1 MKKNYKLTDDQFDM
15 IRSALERYYYTCR
28 GDSDLV
34 KYLEPLDELEN
45 SLIKQNREQ
54 VTFEKEMCDIISECY
69 YDITGENPVDSE
81 LLEIGIKIKELYYH
95 DAMKWDWDDT
105 EVRDNVY
112 VWIQKQIEKGL
123 I

>member
-28 GDSDLV
+28 DDSEFR
-34 KYLEPLDELEN
+34 KYLEPLDKLEK
-45 SLIKQNREQ
+45 SLVEQ
-54 VTFEKEMCDIISECY
+54 RKEQEEVNKEMYGLISSCY
-69 YDITGENPVDSE
+69 KDITSQYPSDDEMIK
-81 LLEIGIKIKELYYH
+81 IGVKIKELYYH
-95 DAMKWDWDDT
+95 DAMKWGWDDT